1 MRKRA
6 SVYKRGAVKVKGK
19 TAIIDYGMGNLHSVS
34 KALDYIGV
42 PNYITGDA
50 AEIKRADALILPGVG
65 AFPKAMD
72 ALSATG
78 LIEVISEEIEKKPL
92 LGICLG
98 MQLLFERGFE
108 VEECKGL
115 GVVGGEIRR
124 IKTEYKL
131 PQIGW
136 NSLKIKNAN
145 QLTKGID
152 DGAYVYF
159 VHSYCALAQSS
170 ADVTAVCDYGTEV
183 CAMVQHG
190 NAYGCQFHPEKS
202 GETGLAIL
210 KNFGS
215 LI

>member
-1 MRKRA
+1 M
-6 SVYKRGAVKVKGK
+6 KGN

-50 AEIKRADALILPGVG
+50 EEIKRADALILPGVG
-65 AFPKAMD
+65 AFPEAMKA
-72 ALSATG
+72 LTNSG
-78 LIEVISEEIEKKPL
+78 LIQVIKDELEKKPL

-98 MQLLFERGFE
+98 MQLLFQKGFE
-108 VEECKGL
+108 VEECEGL
-115 GVVGGEIRR
+115 GLVGGEIRR
-124 IKTEYKL
+124 IETELKL

-136 NSLKIKNAN
+136 NSLKIVNPN
-145 QLTKGID
+145 VLTKGIE

-159 VHSYCALAQSS
+159 VHTYCAGVKNRSDL
-170 ADVTAVCDYGTEV
+170 TAVCDYGCEV

-202 GETGLAIL
+202 GETGLTIL
-210 KNFGS
+210 KNFSS